1 MKAEI
6 ITIGDEILIGQI
18 VDTNSAWIS
27 RRLNQAGIEVARI
40 TSVGDRKEDIL
51 NALSGATGGAG
62 LVLITGG
69 LGPTRDDITRNTIC
83 EFFGTSL
90 VFHQPTYDRI
100 LERFKTRGIPVN
112 NLDHDQALVPASCKV
127 IPNPVGAAAGMWFEQ
142 NGRVYVFMPGVPF
155 EMEAMMKEE
164 ILPRIDIPEKNR
176 AIVHRTVLT
185 QGIPESLLAKRIEP
199 WAKALPDHIRL
210 AYLPDPMAM
219 KLRLSTYGGDRT
231 SLADEIEFEIGKLLP
246 LIADCVFGYD
256 DDTLAGV
263 TGKLLQ
269 SIDAKLSV
277 AESCTGGTISH
288 LITRTPGSSGWYC
301 GGVTAYSND
310 VKISLL
316 GVSPETLSRYG
327 AVSSQ
332 TAREMARGVRK
343 MMNTEYSVATT
354 GIAGPDGG
362 SAEKPV
368 GTVWI
373 SVEGPAKFICE
384 KFVFGGDR
392 ERNILRA
399 SQTALQ
405 MLRKLIAEE
414 NKK

>member
-1 MKAEI
+1 VTE
-6 ITIGDEILIGQI
+6 
-18 VDTNSAWIS
+18 
-27 RRLNQAGIEVARI
+27 
-40 TSVGDRKEDIL
+40 
-51 NALSGATGGAG
+51 
-62 LVLITGG
+62 
-69 LGPTRDDITRNTIC
+69 
-83 EFFGTSL
+83 
-90 VFHQPTYDRI
+90 
-100 LERFKTRGIPVN
+100 N
-112 NLDHDQALVPASCKV
+112 NK
-127 IPNPVGAAAGMWFEQ
+127 
-142 NGRVYVFMPGVPF
+142 
-155 EMEAMMKEE
+155 
-164 ILPRIDIPEKNR
+164 

-185 QGIPESLLAKRIEP
+185 QGVPESLLAKRIEP
-199 WAKALPDHIRL
+199 WAQALPDHIRL

-219 KLRLSTYGGDRT
+219 KLRLSAYGDNRF
-231 SLADEIEFEIGKLLP
+231 LLEKEIEFQTGKLLP

-263 TGKLLQ
+263 TGKLLE

-288 LITRTPGSSGWYC
+288 LITRTPGSSKWYC
-301 GGVTAYSND
+301 GGVTAYSNE
-310 VKISLL
+310 VKTSLL
-316 GVSPETLSRYG
+316 GVSPDTIIRYG

-343 MMNTEYSVATT
+343 LMNTEYSVATT

-362 SAEKPV
+362 SEEKPV

-384 KFVFGGDR
+384 KYVFGGDR

>member
-27 RRLNQAGIEVARI
+27 RQLNQAGIEVARI
-40 TSVGDRKEDIL
+40 TSVGDRREDIL
-51 NALSGATGGAG
+51 NALSGAAGGAE

-69 LGPTRDDITRNTIC
+69 LGPTRDDITRNTVC

-100 LERFKTRGIPVN
+100 VERFKKRGIGVN
-112 NLDHDQALVPASCKV
+112 NLDHDQALVPASCAV
-127 IPNPVGAAAGMWFEQ
+127 IPNPTGAAPGMCFKH
-142 NGRVYVFMPGVPF
+142 NGRVFFFMPGVPF

-164 ILPRIDIPEKNR
+164 ILPRIAIPEKDK

-185 QGIPESLLAKRIEP
+185 QGVPESLLAKKIEP
-199 WAKALPDHIRL
+199 WAQALPGHIRL

-219 KLRLSTYGGDRT
+219 KLRLSAYGDNRS
-231 SLADEIEFEIGKLLP
+231 SLEKEIEIQIEKLLP
-246 LIADCVFGYD
+246 FISDCVFGYD

-263 TGKLLQ
+263 TGNLLQ
-269 SIDAKLSV
+269 SIHARLSV
-277 AESCTGGTISH
+277 AESCTGGTISQ
-288 LITRTPGSSGWYC
+288 LITRTPGSSKWYC

-310 VKISLL
+310 VKTSLL
-316 GVSPETLSRYG
+316 GVSPDTLSRYG

-343 MMNTEYSVATT
+343 IMNTEYSIATT

-373 SVEGPAKFICE
+373 SVEGPAKFIC
-384 KFVFGGDR
+384 KKYVFGGDR

-399 SQTALQ
+399 SQTALH